1 MSFLVDDVSNWYVRL
16 NRPRFYE
23 VDVADNRA
31 AFATLHEVLVAT
43 CRLLAPFAPFVTD
56 WIHRELT
63 GASVHLAP
71 FAPAATAEPD
81 AELER
86 GMRDIRELAR
96 LARAAREEA
105 GVNVRQP
112 LSRLVCVVP
121 TFSAA
126 IFSELEPLLRTE
138 LNVKQVEFA
147 TTGDALV
154 RLEAKPNFRALGK
167 RFGKRTPLAA
177 EAVASLS
184 SAALAAFERGETLA
198 ISLDGESHMLG
209 AEDLE
214 IIRRASGAL
223 AVQEAGGYVAAL
235 DPTIT
240 PELRREGIA
249 RELVSR
255 VQRLRKEA
263 GFAVSDR
270 IRLQVMGGAEVA
282 AVVSEYEG
290 YIAGEVLATD
300 VITGGDI
307 VGHPDAVQTVDMLD
321 DTVRIALTRVA

>member
-1 MSFLVDDVSNWYVRL
+1 VDG
-16 NRPRFYE
+16 
-23 VDVADNRA
+23 ADNRA
-31 AFATLHEVLVAT
+31 AFATLHELLVAT

-63 GASVHLAP
+63 GRSVHLAS
-71 FAPAATAEPD
+71 FAPAAAGEPD
-81 AELER
+81 VELER

-96 LARAAREEA
+96 LARAAREQA
-105 GVNVRQP
+105 GINVRQP

-121 TFSAA
+121 TFTAA
-126 IFSELEPLLRTE
+126 IFNELVPLLQSE
-138 LNVKQVEFA
+138 LNVKHVEFV

-184 SAALAAFERGETLA
+184 SGALAAFERGEPLA

-214 IIRRASGAL
+214 IVRRASGAL
-223 AVQEAGGYVAAL
+223 VVQEAGGYVAAL

-270 IRLQVMGGAEVA
+270 IRLRVTGGTEVE
-282 AVVSEYEG
+282 AVAREYEG
-290 YIAGEVLATD
+290 YIAGEVLAID
-300 VITGGDI
+300 VATGGDI
-307 VGHPDAVQTVDMLD
+307 EGSPDAVQTVDVLD

>member
-1 MSFLVDDVSNWYVRL
+1 LV
-16 NRPRFYE
+16 
-23 VDVADNRA
+23 
-31 AFATLHEVLVAT
+31 
-43 CRLLAPFAPFVTD
+43 
-56 WIHRELT
+56 
-63 GASVHLAP
+63 
-71 FAPAATAEPD
+71 
-81 AELER
+81 
-86 GMRDIRELAR
+86 
-96 LARAAREEA
+96 
-105 GVNVRQP
+105 
-112 LSRLVCVVP
+112 
-121 TFSAA
+121 
-126 IFSELEPLLRTE
+126 PLLQSE
-138 LNVKQVEFA
+138 LNVKHVEFV

-184 SAALAAFERGETLA
+184 SGALAAFERGEPLA

-214 IIRRASGAL
+214 IVRRASGAL
-223 AVQEAGGYVAAL
+223 VVQEAGGYVAAL

-270 IRLQVMGGAEVA
+270 IRLRVTGGTEVE
-282 AVVSEYEG
+282 AVAREYEG
-290 YIAGEVLATD
+290 YIAGEVLAID
-300 VITGGDI
+300 VATGGDI
-307 VGHPDAVQTVDMLD
+307 EGSPDAVQTVDVLD